1 MASNLRLLAAIA
13 EDDEL
18 LLLSSMKEKETVC
31 VAKLNIEELTNEQC
45 RTLF

>member
-18 LLLSSMKEKETVC
+18 LLLSSKKGWV
-31 VAKLNIEELTNEQC
+31 K
-45 RTLF
+45 